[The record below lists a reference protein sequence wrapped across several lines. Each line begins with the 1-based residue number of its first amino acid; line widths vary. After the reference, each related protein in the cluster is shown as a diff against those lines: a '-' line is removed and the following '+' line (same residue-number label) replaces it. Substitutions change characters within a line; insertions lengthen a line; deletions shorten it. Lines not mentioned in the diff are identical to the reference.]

1 MGKINFL
8 LVVYTLT
15 LVVNFVNI
23 LAISRGE
30 YEYGIGTWV
39 GFCMSLVGIL
49 MAGTAIY
56 QYHQV
61 KNSIR

>member
-8 LVVYTLT
+8 LISCTLT

-30 YEYGIGTWV
+30 YEYGIGSWV
-39 GFCMSLVGIL
+39 GFCMSLMAIW
-49 MAGTAIY
+49 MAGTSIY
-56 QYHQV
+56 QYNKI
-61 KNSIR
+61 KNSL